1 MIAANTWREIR
12 LISLLYVGLL
22 ESLLVI
28 AILEWKPLRDKT
40 ETLAPLQQLL
50 PAEFMKR
57 WVADVM
63 SRDVDAAYNAYM
75 AIQMYFKGINVVG
88 LACACL
94 FGTALIARER
104 ENRTLELLLS
114 RPVSRSR
121 ILLAKFAVCG
131 AAIVVPIFATSWSAI
146 PLSRTI
152 DENLAFWPVTLG
164 AAYASAYCLF
174 FLALTGAFSVRLRTQ
189 IGVAFVVG
197 AVVIF
202 QVGLY
207 FIPQIRAYS
216 LFRLSDYDVYSPI
229 LAGNVSASNLLFG
242 NGGALLLALAVTY
255 GIADRLFQRAEL

>member
-12 LISLLYVGLL
+12 LISLLYVLLL

-28 AILEWKPLRDKT
+28 AIVEWPPLRDKT

-50 PAEFMKR
+50 PADFMKR

-63 SRDVDAAYNAYM
+63 SRDVDVAYGAYV
-75 AIQMYFKGINVVG
+75 AIQIVG

-121 ILLAKFAVCG
+121 ILLAKFAVCS

-146 PLSRTI
+146 PLSWAI

-164 AAYASAYCLF
+164 AAYASAYCLV

-207 FIPQIRAYS
+207 FVPQVRAYS
-216 LFRLSDYDVYSPI
+216 VFRLSDYDVYSPI
-229 LAGNVSASNLLFG
+229 LAGNVSASSLLFG

-255 GIADRLFQRAEL
+255 CIADRLFQRAEL